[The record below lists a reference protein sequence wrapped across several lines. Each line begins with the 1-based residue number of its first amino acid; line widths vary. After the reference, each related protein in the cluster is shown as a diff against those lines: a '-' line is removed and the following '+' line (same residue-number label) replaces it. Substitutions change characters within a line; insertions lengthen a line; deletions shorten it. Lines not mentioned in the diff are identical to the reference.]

1 MTFGLDVLA
10 ELTRLSG
17 VVVLATAV
25 ARGLLD
31 GGPRNPF
38 AFILP
43 GTALLAVGCVLV
55 LVATIAPIASRLEE
69 PVLALALEYF
79 QTTSHGP
86 QLLTPI
92 LPAIYALLL
101 AEGLRI
107 ADAPG
112 FRRGLYWMLAA
123 TVVAML
129 ALMAASGHVAVT
141 EWDHIGMFLQIVHMA
156 AAVAWVAIVLAL
168 LPRLWSGQ
176 PVAGELTRIGNV
188 ALALVIILIVT
199 GIASAW
205 LHGATLPW
213 PLAEDYGRL
222 LLLKTAALLLAL
234 AAAGWNR
241 FIELPAA
248 GVHETRVR
256 SVLGF
261 EAVVLLLALLLAA
274 WLTRTPPP

>member
-17 VVVLATAV
+17 VTVIATAV
-25 ARGLLD
+25 ALGLLED
-31 GGPRNPF
+31 RPRNPF
-38 AFILP
+38 ALILS
-43 GTALLAVGCVLV
+43 GCLLLALGCVLV
-55 LVATIAPIASRLEE
+55 LIATVAPIAHRLEE
-69 PVLALALEYF
+69 PLLALALEYF
-79 QTTSHGP
+79 QTTRHGP

-123 TVVAML
+123 TAVAML

-141 EWDHIGMFLQIVHMA
+141 EWDHIGMFLQIVHMSA
-156 AAVAWVAIVLAL
+156 ALAWVAIVLAL
-168 LPRLWSGQ
+168 LPRLWQ
-176 PVAGELTRIGNV
+176 RRPLAAELARVGDL
-188 ALALVIILIVT
+188 ALVLVIILLVT

-205 LHGATLPW
+205 LHGARLPW
-213 PLAEDYGRL
+213 PLSEDYGL
-222 LLLKTAALLLAL
+222 LLVLKTLTLALAL

-248 GVHETRVR
+248 AGHETRLRGVF
-256 SVLGF
+256 SL
-261 EAVVLLLALLLAA
+261 ETLLLLLALILAA

>member
-1 MTFGLDVLA
+1 MTFGFDVLA

-17 VVVLATAV
+17 VVVVATAV
-25 ARGLLD
+25 ALGLLHD
-31 GGPRNPF
+31 WPRNPF
-38 AFILP
+38 AFILI

-55 LVATIAPIASRLEE
+55 IIATVAPIANRLEE

-79 QTTSHGP
+79 QTTTHGP

-112 FRRGLYWMLAA
+112 FRRGLHWMLAV

-141 EWDHIGMFLQIVHMA
+141 DWDHIGMFLQIVHMS

-168 LPRLWSGQ
+168 LPRLWARQ
-176 PVAGELTRIGNV
+176 PVAGELARIGDI
-188 ALALVIILIVT
+188 ALALVIILFVT

-213 PLAEDYGRL
+213 SLAEEYNRL
-222 LLLKTAALLLAL
+222 LLLKTATLLLAL

-241 FIELPAA
+241 FIELPNAA
-248 GVHETRVR
+248 GPETRIR
-256 SVLGF
+256 RVLGF
-261 EAVVLLLALLLAA
+261 ETIVLLLALLLAA

>member
-1 MTFGLDVLA
+1 MTFGFDVLA

-17 VVVLATAV
+17 VVVVATAV
-25 ARGLLD
+25 ALGLLHD
-31 GGPRNPF
+31 RPRNPF
-38 AFILP
+38 AFILI

-55 LVATIAPIASRLEE
+55 IIATVAPIANRLEE

-79 QTTSHGP
+79 QTTTHGP

-112 FRRGLYWMLAA
+112 FRRGLHWMLAV

-141 EWDHIGMFLQIVHMA
+141 DWDHIGMFLQIVHMS

-168 LPRLWSGQ
+168 LPRLWARQ
-176 PVAGELTRIGNV
+176 PVAGELARIGDI
-188 ALALVIILIVT
+188 ALTLVIILFVT

-213 PLAEDYGRL
+213 SLAEEYNRL
-222 LLLKTAALLLAL
+222 LLLKTATLLLAL

-241 FIELPAA
+241 FIELPTAA
-248 GVHETRVR
+248 GPETRIR
-256 SVLGF
+256 RVLGF
-261 EAVVLLLALLLAA
+261 ETIVLLLALLLAA

>member
-17 VVVLATAV
+17 VVVVATTTTL
-25 ARGLLD
+25 GLLD
-31 GGPRNPF
+31 DRRRNPF
-38 AFILP
+38 VPILI
-43 GTALLAVGCVLV
+43 GTLLLASGCVLV
-55 LVATIAPIASRLEE
+55 LITTVAPIASRLEE
-69 PVLALALEYF
+69 PLLALALEYF
-79 QTTSHGP
+79 QTTTHGP

-112 FRRGLYWMLAA
+112 FRQGLYWMLGA

-129 ALMAASGHVAVT
+129 ALMAASGHVAIT
-141 EWDHIGMFLQIVHMA
+141 EWDHIGMFLQIVHMST
-156 AAVAWVAIVLAL
+156 AVAWVAIVLAL
-168 LPRLWSGQ
+168 LPRLWTGQ
-176 PVAGELTRIGNV
+176 PLTGPLTKVGNV
-188 ALALVIILIVT
+188 ALTLVIILIVT

-205 LHGATLPW
+205 LHGARLPW

-222 LLLKTAALLLAL
+222 LLLKTSVLLLAI

-241 FIELPAA
+241 FIEVPAA
-248 GVHETRVR
+248 VNREARIR
-256 SVLGF
+256 AVLGF
-261 EAVVLLLALLLAA
+261 EAFILLMALLLAA

>member
-1 MTFGLDVLA
+1 MTFGFDVLA

-17 VVVLATAV
+17 VVVVATAV
-25 ARGLLD
+25 ALGLLHD
-31 GGPRNPF
+31 RPRNPF
-38 AFILP
+38 AFILI

-55 LVATIAPIASRLEE
+55 IIATVAPIANRLEE

-79 QTTSHGP
+79 QTTTHGP

-112 FRRGLYWMLAA
+112 FRRGLHWMLAV

-141 EWDHIGMFLQIVHMA
+141 DWDHIGMFLQIVHMS

-168 LPRLWSGQ
+168 LPRLWARQ
-176 PVAGELTRIGNV
+176 PVAGELTRIGDI
-188 ALALVIILIVT
+188 ALALVIILFVT

-213 PLAEDYGRL
+213 SLAEEYNRL
-222 LLLKTAALLLAL
+222 LLLKTATLLLAL

-241 FIELPAA
+241 FIELPTAA
-248 GVHETRVR
+248 GPETRIR
-256 SVLGF
+256 RVLGF
-261 EAVVLLLALLLAA
+261 ETIVLLLALLLAA